1 MQKPAETIE
10 DMALRWVARLDREEQ
25 TASQHPELQLW
36 LAEDDRHRGAF
47 MRAMAAWQQL
57 EKASILSRAET
68 VALPLEAAPLP
79 IHSGETRQGLPRRWL
94 IAGAVCAASVVGLFG
109 VQYFQGRSDRFST
122 ARGEIRRVPLSDG
135 SLMAI
140 NTSTEVT
147 VGLAKD
153 LRAVTILEGEAW
165 IQVAPDA
172 ARPFVVST
180 GDIRVRAV
188 GTAFSVRKL
197 EHGSEVLVTEGVVEV
212 WSSHSPSNVQ
222 RLHAGQSLIISSES
236 LRPPTQAT
244 HDEVQRKLAWRE
256 GEIVL
261 AGESL
266 SSAIAEFNRYNDIQ
280 IVLIDTSLSNTEWI
294 GRFRT
299 NEPQAFAQ
307 AVAITTGS
315 SVQIGP
321 DTISIGRA
329 SG

>member
-1 MQKPAETIE
+1 MQKPAESIE
-10 DMALRWVARLDREEQ
+10 ETALRWVARLDREEQ

-36 LAEDDRHRGAF
+36 LSEDTRHRGAF
-47 MRAMAAWQQL
+47 MRALAAWQQL
-57 EKASILSRAET
+57 ERASILSGAE
-68 VALPLEAAPLP
+68 VWNAPVDAQSLPL
-79 IHSGETRQGLPRRWL
+79 HTDKTRHDLPRRWL
-94 IAGAVCAASVVGLFG
+94 LAGAACAAGVSGLFG
-109 VQYFQGRSDRFST
+109 LQHYLRRNDRFST

-180 GDIRVRAV
+180 GDIRIRAV
-188 GTAFSVRKL
+188 GTAFSVRKS

-222 RLHAGQSLIISSES
+222 RLHAGQSLIVGSER
-236 LRPPTQAT
+236 LRPPAQAT

-261 AGESL
+261 AGENL
-266 SSAIAEFNRYNDIQ
+266 SAAIAEFNRYNDIQ
-280 IVLIDTSLSNTEWI
+280 IVLIDTSLSDTEWI

-307 AVAITTGS
+307 AVAVTTGS
-315 SVQIGP
+315 SVEIGP
-321 DTISIGRA
+321 DIISIGRT